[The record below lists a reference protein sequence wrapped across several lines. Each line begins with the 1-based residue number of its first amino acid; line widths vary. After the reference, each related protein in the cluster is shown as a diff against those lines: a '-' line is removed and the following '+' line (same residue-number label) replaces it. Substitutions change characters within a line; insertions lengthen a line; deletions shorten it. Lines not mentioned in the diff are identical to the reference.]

1 MKKLSRAKNTMRNT
15 LWGAIYRV
23 ATLIGPF
30 AIKTIIIKE
39 LGQEYNGLS
48 TLFTSVLTV
57 LNLANLGFNSS
68 LVFTMYKAIAE
79 DDKPALCAMLK
90 FYRKVYR
97 IVGLVILGMGL
108 AVMPF
113 LPWLVKNDCP
123 PDVNLYVLFAI
134 YLSESVLDYLM
145 FAYNNATFT
154 AFQRNDVTLKISTV
168 RYVVQYTL
176 QAAVLLIFSNYY
188 AYIILLPLM
197 VIPNNVAVY
206 LAARK
211 HYPDIVCQGE
221 LDPVTKK
228 DIYKRVGT
236 LFGHKLGNTFLV
248 SIDSIIIS
256 SFLGLTALSLYS
268 NYYYIL
274 TAVNG
279 LVEIVTNGSLSGI
292 GNKLLTDSREDNYRF
307 FKTMTYG
314 WVALVGGAA
323 ACMLCFYQPFIAAV
337 WLGPEYLLDER
348 LMMLIVLYFFSW
360 MFRIMQLTYRDAA
373 GLWTEDWLKPY
384 VGMAVNLVGSI
395 WMVKATGSIAG
406 VLVPT
411 ILVFFFI
418 YTPWEAWVVVKYQF
432 YRSWNEYMGKLLGYV
447 LLALVAV
454 DWGLRQK
461 TITPLF
467 GRMAV
472 KLCATLP
479 DKLRLI
485 LKSGSELDALA
496 AYLTG
501 YDRLLFVGQ
510 NIDLAAAGAMA
521 GVWSRTLGVPV
532 ETVPAAEL
540 RHTLLPTVDSHTALV
555 ALISSRE
562 LTEKTCAALQLAA
575 IRGAGTVACTVESLA
590 GQLSG
595 ARQVFLFPDS
605 LPLLA
610 PVCQCATLSMLLL
623 RLCTAREQAGRPVE
637 QPPVLPRY
645 FAG

>member
-1 MKKLSRAKNTMRNT
+1 MRNT

-113 LPWLVKNDCP
+113 LPWLVKNECP

-274 TAVNG
+274 PAVNG

-314 WVALVGGAA
+314 WVALVGGA
-323 ACMLCFYQPFIAAV
+323 
-337 WLGPEYLLDER
+337 LGIKP
-348 LMMLIVLYFFSW
+348 VLALQDGA
-360 MFRIMQLTYRDAA
+360 I
-373 GLWTEDWLKPY
+373 K
-384 VGMAVNLVGSI
+384 LVDKGR
-395 WMVKATGSIAG
+395 GRPG
-406 VLVPT
+406 
-411 ILVFFFI
+411 
-418 YTPWEAWVVVKYQF
+418 
-432 YRSWNEYMGKLLGYV
+432 
-447 LLALVAV
+447 ALVAMFK
-454 DWGLRQK
+454 Q
-461 TITPLF
+461 
-467 GRMAV
+467 
-472 KLCATLP
+472 
-479 DKLRLI
+479 
-485 LKSGSELDALA
+485 LDALGGVDPRYGYTLLYSDNKQLIA
-496 AYLTG
+496 PVHHYMHQNLQLTG
-501 YDRLLFVGQ
+501 GRVAQLGPTIGTHVGPGVVGVVFV
-510 NIDLAAAGAMA
+510 AK
-521 GVWSRTLGVPV
+521 
-532 ETVPAAEL
+532 E
-540 RHTLLPTVDSHTALV
+540 
-555 ALISSRE
+555 
-562 LTEKTCAALQLAA
+562 
-575 IRGAGTVACTVESLA
+575 
-590 GQLSG
+590 
-595 ARQVFLFPDS
+595 
-605 LPLLA
+605 
-610 PVCQCATLSMLLL
+610 
-623 RLCTAREQAGRPVE
+623 
-637 QPPVLPRY
+637 
-645 FAG
+645 